1 MAEVHAG
8 DRKEHGMG
16 DGGYPCATA
25 SQCMSAIKLR
35 HNGKS
40 HSAGAV
46 LSHVMSEAAK
56 LRAAGKISPAAYERI
71 KNKVAEARAS
81 DKSK

>member
-1 MAEVHAG
+1 MAEVKKG
-8 DRKEHGMG
+8 DREKHGMS
-16 DGGYPCATA
+16 DDGYPCATA

-35 HNGKS
+35 NNGKS
-40 HSAGAV
+40 HSGGAV

-71 KNKVAEARAS
+71 KHKVAEARAS
-81 DKSK
+81 DKSS